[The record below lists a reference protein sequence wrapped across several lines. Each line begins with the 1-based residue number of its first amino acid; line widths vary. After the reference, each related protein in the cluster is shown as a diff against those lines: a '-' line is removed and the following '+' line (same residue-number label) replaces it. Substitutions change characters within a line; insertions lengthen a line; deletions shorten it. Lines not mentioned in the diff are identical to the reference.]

1 MMRLIDAEALAS
13 ELYKHHVHDDDELEP
28 LVYLADA
35 EKVIA
40 SAPTVDA
47 IPADWIK
54 LNIDISALV
63 EDDEAASLLL
73 TLVDAWHKS
82 GWSLFDGVLP
92 AKEAEK
98 YGIKPREAE

>member
-13 ELYKHHVHDDDELEP
+13 ELYKHHVHDDEELEP

-40 SAPTVDA
+40 NAQTVDA
-47 IPADWIK
+47 IPVDWIK
-54 LNIDISALV
+54 LNIAISALV

-73 TLVDAWHKS
+73 TLVDTWHNR
-82 GWSLFDGVLP
+82 GWSLFDGILP
-92 AKEAEK
+92 AEEAKK
-98 YGIKPREAE
+98 YGIKPKK